1 VSGLRAEVR
10 VAGRLNAALTAEM
23 GEVVAVIGPNGSG
36 KSTLL
41 RALAGTIAH
50 EGDVTV
56 DGEPWTRPPRPVR
69 ERRVGMVFQDRS
81 LFPHL
86 SALDNVAFGP
96 RSRGVPGVEAARR
109 SHEWLERFGI
119 ADLAMRRPAQL
130 SGGQA
135 QRVAIAR
142 ALATEPVLLMLDEPF
157 SGLDVGV
164 AAALRIEL
172 TRHLSAYEGICLLVT
187 HDALDALTLADRV
200 LVLDRG
206 EVAQTGTPREVA
218 AQPRTEHVAR
228 LVGLNVLREAD
239 RFLSFSPGVV
249 TVSLSEPSGSAR
261 HRWHG
266 VLAHV
271 APHGASVRL
280 LVTGAH
286 ELLADVTPEAMVELG
301 LQPGLEVWL
310 SVKESAVQSYPS
322 L

>member
-1 VSGLRAEVR
+1 VT
-10 VAGRLNAALTAEM
+10 VAGRLHAAITAEP
-23 GEVVAVIGPNGSG
+23 GDVVAVIGPNGSG

-41 RALAGTIAH
+41 QALAGTIAH
-50 EGDVTV
+50 QGEVTV
-56 DGEPWTRPPRPVR
+56 AGESWTSPPRPVR

-96 RSRGVPGVEAARR
+96 RSRGVTGAEAARR
-109 SHEWLERFGI
+109 ARAWLERFGV
-119 ADLAMRRPAQL
+119 ADLAARRPAEL

-142 ALATEPVLLMLDEPF
+142 ALATDPVLLMLDEPF

-164 AAALRIEL
+164 AATLRIEL
-172 TRHLSAYEGICLLVT
+172 TRHLSAYDGVCLLVT

-218 AQPRTEHVAR
+218 AEPRTEHVAR
-228 LVGLNVLREAD
+228 LVGLNVLREGD

-261 HRWHG
+261 QRWAG
-266 VLAHV
+266 VVANV

-280 LVTGAH
+280 LVTGTH
-286 ELLADVTPEAMVELG
+286 ELLADVTPEATGELG
-301 LQPGLEVWL
+301 LEPGREVWL
-310 SVKESAVQSYPS
+310 SVKESAVQSYAS
-322 L
+322 GQV